1 MSCASALYKSC
12 VAHLAKWNTLFTAFK
27 CFDEMFCLQ
36 TIEWENDEPHEQY
49 LVERNV
55 SIDDAEVNCLTN
67 TNACLRSCKKSINHM
82 QFIVR

>member
-36 TIEWENDEPHEQY
+36 TIEWENDEPHE
-49 LVERNV
+49 
-55 SIDDAEVNCLTN
+55 
-67 TNACLRSCKKSINHM
+67 
-82 QFIVR
+82 